1 MYSDDGLFILG
12 RFALSS
18 INKEQIKEV
27 IYGIFYFFD

>member
-1 MYSDDGLFILG
+1 MYSDDGFFILG

-27 IYGIFYFFD
+27 IYGIFYFCD